1 MELYQLGISYVLFQI
16 SNESSF
22 RCLTLLVFS
31 QSSWEN
37 EEQISQAALKDSV
50 VCVQILWLHPTIAH
64 FGRPSCTQ
72 LYTNFGQTSLQWVI
86 EYAENIKDLHGSKE
100 CSEVWALLCNPCQR
114 LERNQFRKYHANM
127 PSFQDYL
134 WRDLFNQGDV
144 SFNVVFGKS
153 QCVGFGEIWLFTNC
167 AVFFNIILKA
177 VASPPTH
184 KHTLPSCFHSLC
196 SVNVTQCN

>member
-1 MELYQLGISYVLFQI
+1 MSLDWHQTDHSV
-16 SNESSF
+16 
-22 RCLTLLVFS
+22 
-31 QSSWEN
+31 QSEKLKGRKTY

-72 LYTNFGQTSLQWVI
+72 LYTNFGPTSLQWVI

-144 SFNVVFGKS
+144 SFNVFDKGQCFGLLVRPRRIPTL
-153 QCVGFGEIWLFTNC
+153 Q
-167 AVFFNIILKA
+167 FFL
-177 VASPPTH
+177 
-184 KHTLPSCFHSLC
+184 TLS
-196 SVNVTQCN
+196 